1 MQPTGGIP
9 LREPVVH
16 YISVSTSTNDL
27 VESFLDAKFAA
38 GRSVRTIEAYRQRL
52 GYFTTWLHTR
62 EITRVTLRGYLKHL
76 QEQELSDTTRASY
89 FRDVSV
95 FCNWL
100 VDERVWDSNP
110 AYKLALRVPKL
121 MPANYST
128 EQIARLLL
136 VCDLRDRAAIL
147 ILLDTGIRAGE
158 LCSLRRD
165 SVDQAGVFV
174 VHGKGNKDR
183 RVFLSC
189 PAREAL
195 AEYVTTRRDASPWL
209 WPNRYGEPITRNG
222 LYQAIRRAAVR
233 SGIRDETR
241 RLVHAM
247 RITFARSYIQEGGD
261 LSSLAALL
269 GHSSLTMT
277 QHYAQLD
284 DDELGELKA
293 RINPLG
299 RALRDVA

>member
-1 MQPTGGIP
+1 MDDNVA
-9 LREPVVH
+9 RCSVVEL
-16 YISVSTSTNDL
+16 T
-27 VESFLDAKFAA
+27 EQFLDAKIAA
-38 GRSVRTIEAYRQRL
+38 GRSSRTVEAYRQRL
-52 GYFTTWLHTR
+52 GYFTTWLR
-62 EITRVTLRGYLKHL
+62 DQEITRVTLRGYLKHL
-76 QEQELSDTTRASY
+76 HDQELSGTTRASY

-100 VDERVWDSNP
+100 VEEKFWDSSP
-110 AYKLALRVPKL
+110 AYKLALRVPKRR
-121 MPANYST
+121 PACYT
-128 EQIARLLL
+128 TAQIARLLM
-136 VCDLRDRAAIL
+136 VCDKRDRAAIL
-147 ILLDTGIRAGE
+147 MLLDTGLRAGE
-158 LCSLRRD
+158 LCSLGHD
-165 SVDQAGVFV
+165 SIDAAGSFV
-174 VHGKGNKDR
+174 VHGKGDKDR
-183 RVFLSC
+183 RVFLSR
-189 PAREAL
+189 PARDAL
-195 AEYVTTRRDASPWL
+195 AEYVTARRDTSPWL

-261 LSSLAALL
+261 LASLAALL

-277 QHYAQLD
+277 QHYAQLA